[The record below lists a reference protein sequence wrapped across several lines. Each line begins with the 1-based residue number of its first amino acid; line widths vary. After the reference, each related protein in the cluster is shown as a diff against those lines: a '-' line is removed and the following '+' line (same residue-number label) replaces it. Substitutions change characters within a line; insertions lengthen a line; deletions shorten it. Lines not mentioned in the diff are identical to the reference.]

1 MTRAL
6 RYWTVLL
13 AVVLCLWTGAGQFA
27 AAQPDNGLEQEPEN
41 VEQRRI
47 ITLLQ
52 QQREALESR
61 ESEMD
66 ERENE
71 LKILQNEVEEK
82 LARLEEA
89 RTALEDLLDQKERI
103 EGERVSDL
111 SSIYQRMDPAR
122 AAAALDTMDQ
132 DLAIGILSQMRSKGA
147 GEVLNEMSKEKAA
160 ELSRAFTSLNNASP
174 P

>member
-1 MTRAL
+1 MRRYL
-6 RYWTVLL
+6 RYWAGAFAVL
-13 AVVLCLWTGAGQFA
+13 VCLGAGPFA
-27 AAQPDNGLEQEPEN
+27 AAQPNNGLEQEPEN

-52 QQREALESR
+52 RQRETLDSR
-61 ESEMD
+61 ESALN
-66 ERENE
+66 EREKE
-71 LKILQNEVEEK
+71 LKILQSEVEEK

-89 RTALEDLLDQKERI
+89 RTVLENLLDQKERI

-111 SSIYQRMDPAR
+111 SKIYQRMDPAR

-147 GEVLNEMSKEKAA
+147 GEILNEMSKEKAA
-160 ELSRAFTSLNNASP
+160 ELSRAFTSLDNASP